1 MKNKVVYPLCI
12 ISFVVLLDQIT
23 KFLARTRIHPMESI
37 ELLPVLNLVNV
48 RNQGAAF
55 GMFSSLGNN
64 FFIIISF
71 AAVLFMF
78 WVIITAKEDYR
89 VFSLLAAGAIG
100 NLIDRVTLGYVV
112 DFIDVTVSGRHWPA
126 FNVADS
132 ALSLGIVF
140 LMFNL
145 VINLN
150 VAKDARQKR

>member
-23 KFLARTRIHPMESI
+23 KYLARTRIHPLESI
-37 ELLPVLNLVNV
+37 ELLPVLNLVSV

-64 FFIIISF
+64 FFIVISV
-71 AAVLFMF
+71 AAVLFML
-78 WVIITAKEDYR
+78 WVIVTAKEDYR
-89 VFSLLAAGAIG
+89 VFSLLAGGAIG
-100 NLIDRVTLGYVV
+100 NLIDRATLGYVV
-112 DFIDVTVSGRHWPA
+112 DFIDVSVSGHHWPA

-140 LMFNL
+140 LMLNL
-145 VINLN
+145 FINLN
-150 VAKDARQKR
+150 VAKDAGRKR

>member
-1 MKNKVVYPLCI
+1 MKYKVVYPLCI

-23 KFLARTRIHPMESI
+23 KYFARTLIHPLESI
-37 ELLPVLNLVNV
+37 ELLPVLNLVSV

-64 FFIIISF
+64 FFIVISVTAII
-71 AAVLFMF
+71 FML
-78 WVIITAKEDYR
+78 WVIVFAKEDYR

-100 NLIDRVTLGYVV
+100 NLIDRVSLGYVV
-112 DFIDVTVSGRHWPA
+112 DFIDVSVSGHHWPA
-126 FNVADS
+126 FNIADS

-140 LMFNL
+140 MMFNL

-150 VAKDARQKR
+150 VAKDAGQKR

>member
-12 ISFVVLLDQIT
+12 IAFVVLLDQIT
-23 KFLARTRIHPMESI
+23 KYFARTLIHPMESV

-64 FFIIISF
+64 FFIAISI
-71 AAVLFMF
+71 AAIVFML

-89 VFSLLAAGAIG
+89 IFSLLAGGAMG
-100 NLIDRVTLGYVV
+100 NLIDRVRLGYVV

-140 LMFNL
+140 VMFNL
-145 VINLN
+145 LS
-150 VAKDARQKR
+150 KRN

>member
-12 ISFVVLLDQIT
+12 ISFVVLFDQIT

-112 DFIDVTVSGRHWPA
+112 DFMDVTVAGHHWPA